1 MTSGT
6 RIKIYAGLSVSR
18 AEVHS
23 VLPEAE
29 VAGPVKRGDTLL
41 DIRRGTNV
49 IAIVDGRFQDVL
61 AVSPTELMDCLRC
74 GVRVYGSSSM
84 GALRAVELEPFGM
97 IGVGEVY
104 EYIRA
109 TPYFRDD
116 LLGQRFSDRTEEQS
130 EPYVNFMFSLKRLH
144 EAGEIDAPT
153 QAVLDGAYRDL
164 HFGDRDRAGL
174 TAKLK
179 AEHSESSEHLVAI
192 ANRAFSFHNQK
203 KTDAHALLKRIKT
216 DLEEVANLN
225 ALLNEAGQHI
235 PTFEGLYPSQEE
247 YEREVMESRERLRAA
262 RAAVLRSLLEPT
274 PASLEP
280 ESGTAGGT
288 PDSSGLRKDGSS

>member
-1 MTSGT
+1 
-6 RIKIYAGLSVSR
+6 
-18 AEVHS
+18 
-23 VLPEAE
+23 
-29 VAGPVKRGDTLL
+29 
-41 DIRRGTNV
+41 
-49 IAIVDGRFQDVL
+49 
-61 AVSPTELMDCLRC
+61 
-74 GVRVYGSSSM
+74 M

-130 EPYVNFMFSLKRLH
+130 EPYINFMFSLKRLH

-153 QAVLDGAYRDL
+153 QAVLDGAYRNL

-179 AEHSESSEHLVAI
+179 AEYSESSEHLVAI

-216 DLEEVANLN
+216 DLAEVANLN

-247 YEREVMESRERLRAA
+247 YEREVVESQERLRAA

>member
-1 MTSGT
+1 MTAGT
-6 RIKIYAGLSVSR
+6 RIKVYGGLSISR
-18 AEVHS
+18 EEVHL

-29 VAGPVKRGDTLL
+29 VAGPIRRGDTLL

-61 AVSPTELMDCLRC
+61 AVSPMELMDCLRC

-116 LLGQRFSDRTEEQS
+116 LLGQRFSDRSGEQS
-130 EPYVNFMFSLKRLH
+130 EPYVNFMFSLKRLY
-144 EAGEIDAPT
+144 EAGEIDAST

-179 AEHSESSEHLVAI
+179 ADYSESSEELVAI

-203 KTDAHALLKRIKT
+203 KTDAHALLKRIKK
-216 DLEEVANLN
+216 DLAEVASLN

-247 YEREVMESRERLRAA
+247 YEREVVESRERLRAT
-262 RAAVLRSLLEPT
+262 RAAVLRSFLEPT
-274 PASLEP
+274 PASP
-280 ESGTAGGT
+280 DSESGTAEGLSD
-288 PDSSGLRKDGSS
+288 PSSLRKDDPS